1 MHILHEYLEH
11 KPEMPRSLLQIYFAQ
26 TALKWIER
34 ANLDGSQRERLI
46 TEGVDTPEGLAVDWI
61 GRRIY
66 WTDSGSVSRCGF
78 LPQEMEGREQAILLA
93 LFSNEHREILLD
105 TWRG

>member
-11 KPEMPRSLLQIYFAQ
+11 KPRPLLQIYFAQ

-34 ANLDGSQRERLI
+34 ANLNGSQRERLI

-78 LPQEMEGREQAILLA
+78 LPQEMEGRSGRYYWLWSLL
-93 LFSNEHREILLD
+93 
-105 TWRG
+105 